1 MAFLI
6 ISLIIMLIG
15 LLRLKI
21 NKRSIIGGIFLASGL
36 ILSLASLFFEL
47 LNLIYLY
54 LPSGDFA
61 TLIIAYGI
69 LPLIF
74 LLVCG
79 YFIFNSKTMRTKE
92 GKSATA
98 KLSALFG
105 LNLLIAFPALF
116 MLFTFSTKTIPQ
128 IIWYILLYILLI
140 DIILCFLFAAYIL
153 YSWMSQM
160 IPLQKKIDYII
171 ILGSGVRSEEVPP
184 LLKSRL
190 DKGIEYY
197 QKNPTAKFVVSGGQG
212 ADEPVSEAFA
222 MRKYLHSQNIPN
234 HQILF
239 EDKSTTTYE
248 NMLFSKKIINED
260 WSDKEMPPSIIFST
274 NNYHVLRGSLYAQRV
289 KLKAQGVGAPT
300 ALYFLPTALIR
311 EYIALLLHRK
321 IILFSVL
328 GGVLLFI
335 IISLLP
341 I

>member
-222 MRKYLHSQNIPN
+222 MRKYLQSQNIPN

-248 NMLFSKKIINED
+248 NMLFSKRIINED

-289 KLKAQGVGAPT
+289 KLKAQRVGAPT

-328 GGVLLFI
+328 GGVLMLI

>member
-222 MRKYLHSQNIPN
+222 MRKYLH
-234 HQILF
+234 
-239 EDKSTTTYE
+239 
-248 NMLFSKKIINED
+248 
-260 WSDKEMPPSIIFST
+260 
-274 NNYHVLRGSLYAQRV
+274 
-289 KLKAQGVGAPT
+289 
-300 ALYFLPTALIR
+300 
-311 EYIALLLHRK
+311 
-321 IILFSVL
+321 
-328 GGVLLFI
+328 
-335 IISLLP
+335 
-341 I
+341 

>member
-212 ADEPVSEAFA
+212 ADEPVSE
-222 MRKYLHSQNIPN
+222 
-234 HQILF
+234 ILF

-248 NMLFSKKIINED
+248 NMLFSKRIINED
-260 WSDKEMPPSIIFST
+260 WSDKEMLPSIIFST

>member
-1 MAFLI
+1 
-6 ISLIIMLIG
+6 MLIG

-116 MLFTFSTKTIPQ
+116 MLLTFSTKTIPQ

-140 DIILCFLFAAYIL
+140 DIILCFCLQPIFYIH
-153 YSWMSQM
+153 
-160 IPLQKKIDYII
+160 
-171 ILGSGVRSEEVPP
+171 G
-184 LLKSRL
+184 
-190 DKGIEYY
+190 
-197 QKNPTAKFVVSGGQG
+197 
-212 ADEPVSEAFA
+212 
-222 MRKYLHSQNIPN
+222 
-234 HQILF
+234 
-239 EDKSTTTYE
+239 
-248 NMLFSKKIINED
+248 
-260 WSDKEMPPSIIFST
+260 
-274 NNYHVLRGSLYAQRV
+274 
-289 KLKAQGVGAPT
+289 
-300 ALYFLPTALIR
+300 
-311 EYIALLLHRK
+311 
-321 IILFSVL
+321 
-328 GGVLLFI
+328 
-335 IISLLP
+335 
-341 I
+341 